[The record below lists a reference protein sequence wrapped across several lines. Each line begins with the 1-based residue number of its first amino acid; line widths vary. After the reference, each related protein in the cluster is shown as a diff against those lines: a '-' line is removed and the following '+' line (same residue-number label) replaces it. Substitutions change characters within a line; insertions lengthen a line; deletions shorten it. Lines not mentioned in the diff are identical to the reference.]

1 MKSNKLGHVMSFSRM
16 FSFIA
21 FLTATFAWVLSMYAL
36 FTVSVVALF
45 VSGLLYLNDKFGH
58 HPKGSTK
65 KRALRRSLS
74 FKLLHSTNITL
85 SVRFSLLSLFIP
97 KVTSRSR
104 IQGEVTWDRDD
115 FLPIFAFGDITSLTP
130 SVYERRKKATVFNS
144 KQWLSCLP

>member
-36 FTVSVVALF
+36 FTVSVVALI

-65 KRALRRSLS
+65 EKSA
-74 FKLLHSTNITL
+74 
-85 SVRFSLLSLFIP
+85 
-97 KVTSRSR
+97 
-104 IQGEVTWDRDD
+104 
-115 FLPIFAFGDITSLTP
+115 
-130 SVYERRKKATVFNS
+130 
-144 KQWLSCLP
+144 